1 MLTDAQKNIIAND
14 LAAKRDQTV
23 IGNNTVWELMNKSR
37 KDLLVKYYNK
47 KTNPA
52 VMIWKPGVLRDEI
65 INAINFS
72 EYINLTAAKRDAAA
86 AFLLCAVFDLTIAR
100 VRNNIIDIFGAES
113 DTKAKI
119 YAKCDRAATNLEALF
134 LTIPQGE
141 TTGVTDSFGYEIGED
156 EMREVFSIAK
166 EIIKPLIQA

>member
-1 MLTDAQKNIIAND
+1 MLTDSQKNIIAND
-14 LAAKRDQTV
+14 LVAKRNQV
-23 IGNNTVWELMNKSR
+23 IIGNNTVWQLMNQSR

-52 VMIWKPGVLRDEI
+52 VMIWKPGVPRDEI

-86 AFLLCAVFDLTIAR
+86 AFLLCSVFDLTITR
-100 VRNNIIDIFGAES
+100 VRTNIIDIFGDGS
-113 DTKAKI
+113 DSKIKI

-134 LTIPQGE
+134 
-141 TTGVTDSFGYEIGED
+141 TTSGVSELYGYEIGED
-156 EMREVFSIAK
+156 DIREIFSIAK
-166 EIIKPLIQA
+166 QIIKPLIQA